1 VINVSKIRIDITLIH
16 DNGKETFH
24 HMQVDLKDT
33 VSGMIDKKNDDDI
46 TMPYIGDDDAKV

>member
-1 VINVSKIRIDITLIH
+1 
-16 DNGKETFH
+16 
-24 HMQVDLKDT
+24 MQVDLKDT